1 MPLLRERS
9 NIAYAF
15 RVACDVWK
23 QGIGESRKAVED
35 ANNKKSIYTHSFST
49 FNRYAGIGKEFVNF
63 CKGYGVNRIDKLSY
77 NTAKG
82 FIDAKIEKRLS
93 QKTIKVN
100 LCAIEKLFDVIGR
113 QDISKELRA
122 NYQSFY
128 IQGGATD
135 RARAFG
141 NPERVIEKIYQKNEA
156 HGVMAELQHLT
167 GARLGDLK
175 KIHVDAED
183 KTILIEK
190 SKGGRNRVLDFSDRP
205 ERFERIT
212 ELKNKLDDA
221 MKETPW
227 KELRETY
234 HENIKYACRASNEVY
249 TGSHA
254 FRTTYAVE
262 RFEELSD
269 RFSEAYPEKEEKDIN
284 RMADSIITQE
294 LGHNRLSMAAY
305 YRRG

>member
-1 MPLLRERS
+1 MPLLRNRS

-49 FNRYAGIGKEFVNF
+49 FNRYAGITKEFVNF
-63 CKGYGVNRIDKLSY
+63 CKAQGVNRIDKLSY
-77 NTAKG
+77 EIAKAFINT
-82 FIDAKIEKRLS
+82 KIERDLKER
-93 QKTIKVN
+93 TIKVN
-100 LCAIEKLFDVIGR
+100 LCAVEKFFDVIGK
-113 QDISKELRA
+113 QDISKELRT
-122 NYQSFY
+122 NYQDFY
-128 IQGGATD
+128 SQG
-135 RARAFG
+135 RAGGRALAFD
-141 NPERVIEKIYQKNEA
+141 NAERVIEKIYQKNEA
-156 HGVMAELQHLT
+156 HGVMAELQYHT

-175 KIHVDAED
+175 KISIDTEGKKV
-183 KTILIEK
+183 LIQG
-190 SKGGRNRVLDFSDRP
+190 SKGGRDRVLDFSDRIEKFGRIAELK
-205 ERFERIT
+205 ERF
-212 ELKNKLDDA
+212 DDI

-234 HENIKYACRASNEVY
+234 HDNIKYACKTSKEQY

-262 RFEELSD
+262 RFKELSD
-269 RFSEAYPEKEEKDIN
+269 RFFKAYPEKLEKDIN

-294 LGHNRLSMAAY
+294 LGHNRLSMSAY

>member
-15 RVACDVWK
+15 KVACDVWK

-35 ANNKKSIYTHSFST
+35 ANNKRSIYTHSFST
-49 FNRYAGIGKEFVNF
+49 FNRYTGITKEFVNF
-63 CKGYGVNRIDKLSY
+63 CKAQGVNRIDKLSY
-77 NTAKG
+77 DTARA
-82 FIDAKIEKRLS
+82 FIDTKVERNLS
-93 QKTIKVN
+93 ERTIKVN
-100 LCAIEKLFDVIGR
+100 LCAIEKFLDVIGK
-113 QDISKELRA
+113 QDISKGLRT
-122 NYQSFY
+122 NYQNFY
-128 IQGGATD
+128 SQGRVGG
-135 RARAFG
+135 RALAFS
-141 NPERVIEKIYQKNEA
+141 NPERVIERIYQKNEA
-156 HGVMAELQHLT
+156 HGVMAELQYHT

-175 KIHVDAED
+175 KICIDTEGKKV
-183 KTILIEK
+183 LIQG
-190 SKGGRNRVLDFSDRP
+190 SKGGRDRVLDFSDRI
-205 ERFERIT
+205 ERFERVI
-212 ELKNKLDDA
+212 ELKEGLDSI

-234 HENIKYACRASNEVY
+234 HDSIKYACKASKEHY

-262 RFEELSD
+262 RFKELSD

-294 LGHNRLSMAAY
+294 LGHNRLSMSAY